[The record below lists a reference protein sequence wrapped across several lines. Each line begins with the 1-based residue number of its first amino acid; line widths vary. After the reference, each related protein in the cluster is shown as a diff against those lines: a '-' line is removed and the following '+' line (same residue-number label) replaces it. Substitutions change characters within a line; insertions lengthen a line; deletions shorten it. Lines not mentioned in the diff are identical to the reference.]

1 MNTRGTY
8 ELLKIALNCKNLLAF
23 LHISTAYIN
32 PFESYIEE
40 KVEYMNKNLVIFY
53 EFNIYFILNFSVMS
67 VSS

>member
-8 ELLKIALNCKNLLAF
+8 ELLKLALNCKNLLAF

-40 KVEYMNKNLVIFY
+40 KVE
-53 EFNIYFILNFSVMS
+53 
-67 VSS
+67 